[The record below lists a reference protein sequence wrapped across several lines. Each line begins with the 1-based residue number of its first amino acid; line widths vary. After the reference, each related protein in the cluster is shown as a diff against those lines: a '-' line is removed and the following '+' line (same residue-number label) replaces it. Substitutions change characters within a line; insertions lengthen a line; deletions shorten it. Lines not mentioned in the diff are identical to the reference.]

1 MLTPMLKGEPNPKK
15 HPVMINTERRENTT
29 HLILIVQIIQTHDP
43 IPQRVVLI
51 QNHTHHHHW
60 ILAHPVIIGVR
71 EEKILRKISVSLQRR
86 RVNILRVRKRVQ
98 DLNGDRDGTILICII
113 LLLS

>member
-29 HLILIVQIIQTHDP
+29 HQILIVQILQTHDP
-43 IPQRVVLI
+43 FPQRVVLI
-51 QNHTHHHHW
+51 QNHTHHHLR

-71 EEKILRKISVSLQRR
+71 EEKVLRKISVSLQRR
-86 RVNILRVRKRVQ
+86 RVNIRRVRKRVQ

-113 LLLS
+113 SLLS